1 LWNPGTKSK
10 LTGTAKRSLK
20 KKKAVVA
27 NTKSAEGDRGS
38 PGRFYFGS
46 CEIDQKGIYL
56 ST

>member
-1 LWNPGTKSK
+1 LWTPGTKSK